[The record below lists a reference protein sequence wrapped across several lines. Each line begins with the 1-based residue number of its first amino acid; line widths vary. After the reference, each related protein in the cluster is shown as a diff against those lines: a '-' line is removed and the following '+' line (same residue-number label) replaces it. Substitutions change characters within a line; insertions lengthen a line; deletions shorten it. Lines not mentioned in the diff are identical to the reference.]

1 VFILQDKI
9 PVKLP
14 KQGARWSK
22 NQRFKGLNLLYRKL
36 TPYLHR
42 SRDII
47 LETGKDKQYAPVPLL
62 PALTK
67 LKRGVE
73 STQVLIINPQGKEVQ
88 KTAEPYEHAAE
99 KGSKFSL
106 VQLGTTK
113 TTKQEAF
120 MLFRKPDIIT
130 GTAERIIDHIRRG
143 NADLSKI
150 QYCFIFEPDPE
161 KSQGFNAD
169 LQFILTK
176 LNKGC
181 KNIIFTPEI
190 DECLNELH
198 PFLKGPVIIPES
210 QWYTFSPAHVACII
224 PNQERIIKM
233 LPEIIKKERLK
244 NTILI
249 CDSPKD
255 INPISTELNTQG
267 IKVREISED
276 LSDFKNN
283 GTDASGSYGTFI
295 TSNKETTLSNLRGFR
310 NIIYLSPIPPET
322 YKHNYVLIEDN
333 AKPAKIITF
342 YSQENI
348 NLITEMEE
356 KLKMSISR
364 RDYTENKDDIKAK
377 IKEILE
383 KIRLRED
390 PEEMNYYKKLYKKH
404 VPVFLRAYF
413 SAYLLRELANSNYTS
428 KPRLTSIFIGAGKN
442 RKVFP
447 KDIIQLFTNVP
458 DVEATDVGEI
468 KILDNYSF
476 AEVSADKAKQVIQ
489 QLNGKDFR
497 GKSLTV
503 NFARKKDQ

>member
-1 VFILQDKI
+1 MFILQDKI
-9 PVKLP
+9 PVQLP
-14 KQGARWSK
+14 KQGGRGSK

-42 SRDII
+42 SKDII
-47 LETGKDKQYAPVPLL
+47 LETGKDKQYVPAPLL

-67 LKRGVE
+67 LKKGVE
-73 STQVLIINPQGKEVQ
+73 STQVLLINPQGKEVQ
-88 KTAEPYEHAAE
+88 KTAEAYELAADNR
-99 KGSKFSL
+99 SKFSL

-120 MLFRKPDIIT
+120 MLFRKPDIIA

-143 NADLSKI
+143 NVDLTHI
-150 QYCFIFEPDPE
+150 QNCFIFEPDIGE
-161 KSQGFNAD
+161 SQGFNAD

-181 KNIIFTPEI
+181 KSIIFTPEI
-190 DECLNELH
+190 HEPLNELH
-198 PFLKGPVIIPES
+198 PFLKGPIIIPES
-210 QWYTFSPAHVACII
+210 QWYTFSPTHIACI
-224 PNQERIIKM
+224 
-233 LPEIIKKERLK
+233 LPGQGQTLKTLPVIIKKERLK
-244 NTILI
+244 NTIVI
-249 CDSPKD
+249 CNSPKD
-255 INPISTELNTQG
+255 INPISTELKSQG
-267 IKVREISED
+267 IKVREISEN
-276 LSDFKNN
+276 LSEQKKSSTDSAGSN
-283 GTDASGSYGTFI
+283 GIYITTIIGKAS
-295 TSNKETTLSNLRGFR
+295 SNIRGFS
-310 NIIYLSPIPPET
+310 NIIYLSPVPPET
-322 YKHNYVLIEDN
+322 YKQNYVLIEDST
-333 AKPAKIITF
+333 KPAKIITF
-342 YSQENI
+342 YSQENS

-356 KLKMSISR
+356 KLKMNISR
-364 RDYTENKDDIKAK
+364 KDYTENKDDIKAK

-404 VPVFLRAYF
+404 VPIFLRSYF
-413 SAYLLRELANSNYTS
+413 SAYLLRELANNNTV
-428 KPRLTSIFIGAGKN
+428 KPRLTSVFIGAGKN

-447 KDIIQLFTNVP
+447 KDILQLFTNVP
-458 DVEATDVGEI
+458 EVEATDVGEI

-476 AEVSADKAKQVIQ
+476 AEVSAHKAKQVIE